1 MRLVMS
7 RATISRVPPPA
18 YNSRVVLAG
27 LLRQWMPSAN
37 EVWSS
42 LWEALVCLGTAVL
55 CGLIVGLEREKL
67 QKAAG
72 LRTHILVCLGA
83 AAFVH
88 LGAVAH
94 SLGGFGSVADFNR
107 LIQSVATGIGFL
119 GAGAIF
125 RDRVAVRGV
134 TTAAS
139 IWIMGAVGAAAG
151 AGNIPFAFILSLF
164 AYVVLRWLR
173 ILAPDETH
181 EEVAD

>member
-1 MRLVMS
+1 M
-7 RATISRVPPPA
+7 I
-18 YNSRVVLAG
+18 LAG
-27 LLRQWMPSAN
+27 LLQQWMPSLPA
-37 EVWSS
+37 VLAD
-42 LWEALVCLGTAVL
+42 LWQAFVCLGTAVL
-55 CGLIVGLEREKL
+55 CGLVVGLERERHK
-67 QKAAG
+67 KAAG

-88 LGAVAH
+88 LGAVGHALG
-94 SLGGFGSVADFNR
+94 SLGSVADFNR
-107 LIQSVATGIGFL
+107 LVQSIATGIGFL

-151 AGNIPFAFILSLF
+151 AGNIPLAVLLSVF
-164 AYVVLRWLR
+164 TYVVLRWLR

-181 EEVAD
+181 EVVAD

>member
-1 MRLVMS
+1 M
-7 RATISRVPPPA
+7 
-18 YNSRVVLAG
+18 LAG
-27 LLRQWMPSAN
+27 LLQRWMPSVDA
-37 EVWSS
+37 V
-42 LWEALVCLGTAVL
+42 LTMLFEAFVCLGTAVL
-55 CGLIVGLEREKL
+55 CGLIVGLERERHR
-67 QKAAG
+67 KAAG

-94 SLGGFGSVADFNR
+94 SLGGLGSIADFNR

-151 AGNIPFAFILSLF
+151 AGNIPFALLLSVF

-181 EEVAD
+181 EEVVD